1 MMTYVM
7 TFGNSAAMCE
17 ITYTYTLKYKGSE
30 VTLTEDGACTPR
42 VIKGS
47 DKCTCTSQD
56 QVTYQF
62 SVDAD
67 GIVTLKGENGSQ
79 QKLTPVPGN
88 NGSSSGGGMNIMLIV
103 AIAGGAVVAL
113 LLVAG
118 GVFCYRRQQQ
128 QSPEDYVD
136 ANRALIGNNGE
147 EVKSSV

>member
-1 MMTYVM
+1 M
-7 TFGNSAAMCE
+7 
-17 ITYTYTLKYKGSE
+17 
-30 VTLTEDGACTPR
+30 
-42 VIKGS
+42 
-47 DKCTCTSQD
+47 
-56 QVTYQF
+56 
-62 SVDAD
+62 DAD